1 MNIIITGASSGI
13 GAATAERLDKNGH
26 QLLLLARSEGK
37 LNELNKKLGHRHQ
50 IAVVDVCDYDNL
62 KAAVY
67 DFAASFGQIDVLVNN
82 AGLGVFDP
90 VGEGKIEDWHTMVD
104 VNVKG
109 LLNAIHICLP
119 YLRKSLGHLVN
130 LGSVASHNVFPNS
143 GVYCATKHAVLAISE
158 SLRMELSEELRVT
171 TISPGAVNTPF
182 IDQTNNEDLL
192 KSYKSYF
199 AAGMSPN
206 IIAEQ
211 ISWAIE
217 APKNVVLSEI
227 MIRPNKQN
235 I

>member
-26 QLLLLARSEGK
+26 QLLLLARSESK
-37 LNELNKKLGHRHQ
+37 LKELNETLSQRHH
-50 IAVVDVCDYDNL
+50 IAAVDVCDYDKL
-62 KAAVY
+62 KTAV
-67 DFAASFGQIDVLVNN
+67 DGFAASSGSIDVLVNN

-90 VGEGKIEDWHTMVD
+90 IGAGEIEDWHTMVD

-109 LLNAIHICLP
+109 LLNAIHIGLP
-119 YLRKSLGHLVN
+119 YLRKSLGHLIN
-130 LGSVASHNVFPNS
+130 LGSVASHHVFPNS

-182 IDQTNNEDLL
+182 INQTNNQDLL

-199 AAGMSPN
+199 AAGMSPK

-217 APKNVVLSEI
+217 APKDVVLSEI
-227 MIRPNKQN
+227 IIRPNKQN